1 MRLLGKPVN
10 APFSLH
16 SILTRG
22 LLCLAALIL
31 LALAYFSHHQYNFL
45 RETSF
50 GQIEGRITQEVI
62 AEAHELQLFI
72 SNVER
77 EARHLSNLIS
87 TGELD
92 RDDYK
97 KALSDLVGSNKLYF
111 GGAIAFSPYAF
122 SPETRLY
129 APYYSKRD
137 GKLNFMELE
146 DGYDYTLPEHK
157 WFSEAIDSGDRW
169 SAPYFDEGAGEA
181 LMTTYSSV
189 FYARID
195 GTRKPIGVVTI
206 DVAID
211 DIGHIV
217 DNLNYGSKGTVRLT
231 DGDGMYIFG
240 SEKSRVIEKSSILS
254 PDRWA
259 NKESA
264 DTVRQLLASPA
275 AGVAVVLESGSDT
288 PTWVSMAT
296 VKSTGWKMIDIFE
309 QQELAPHSIAM
320 RHQAMIT
327 VSLLVA
333 AICLGLLA
341 VNFINSRS
349 GIIGWP
355 TSFLITFALA
365 AGTGAIWDISKQYES
380 ARRHIPM
387 EINSKRQE
395 LAVEARVLK
404 EAADRSA
411 IPPVLIPT
419 GVYLESIKFTS
430 PMDIMLIGTVWQ
442 KFDTEKHRDVA
453 RGVIF
458 PGAETVRMSAPSVSQ
473 SGNTEVVRWKFQGSL
488 RISLDYRRFPLILDS
503 VSLPMMPKDTMGHVM
518 LIPDLDSYPYLSAS
532 SLPGIASEVF
542 IAGWRLKRSFFELRD
557 WKQRTTFGLNDSF
570 DVDNYPEFYLTIEIE
585 KVFIHAFISF
595 LTPLII
601 AFIMVFI
608 LVLLS
613 TRDKE
618 RLEFMRTGIGF
629 DIGVSASIFFV
640 VVLSHISLRQRIIT
654 EDIFYLEY
662 FYFLMYANMLWVCFH
677 SIFNGT
683 HPDVVR
689 KMTLGLTAK
698 KAYFP
703 VSFAIIF
710 AFTLTTFYS

>member
-1 MRLLGKPVN
+1 MGHPRKADKTPV
-10 APFSLH
+10 SLF
-16 SILTRG
+16 SILARG
-22 LLCLAALIL
+22 FGCLAAIIL
-31 LALAYFSHHQYNFL
+31 LVLAYFSHQHYAL
-45 RETSF
+45 SREKSF
-50 GQIEGRITQEVI
+50 GEIEERITREVI
-62 AEAHELQLFI
+62 AEAHELQSFI
-72 SNVER
+72 LNVER
-77 EARHLSNLIS
+77 DAGQLSELIS
-87 TGELD
+87 TDELD
-92 RDDYK
+92 RDRYNE
-97 KALSDLVGSNKLYF
+97 ALSDLVSSNKLYF

-122 SPETRLY
+122 SSATRLY
-129 APYYSKRD
+129 APYYSKKD
-137 GKLNFMELE
+137 GKLSFMQLE
-146 DGYDYTLPEHK
+146 DGYDYSLPEHK
-157 WFSEAIDSGDRW
+157 WFSKAVESGNRW
-169 SAPYFDEGAGEA
+169 SAPYFDDGAGEA

-189 FYARID
+189 FYATID

-206 DVAID
+206 DIAID
-211 DIGHIV
+211 DIGLIV

-231 DGDGMYIFG
+231 DSDGTYIFG
-240 SEKSRVIEKSSILS
+240 SDKSRVIEKSSILS
-254 PDRWA
+254 SDRWA
-259 NKESA
+259 NTESA
-264 DTVRQLLASPA
+264 DTVRQLLESPA

-296 VKSTGWKMIDIFE
+296 VKSTGWKMIDIFD

-327 VSLLVA
+327 ISLLVA
-333 AICLGLLA
+333 AICLGLLSFS
-341 VNFINSRS
+341 FINSSS

-355 TSFLITFALA
+355 TSFLMTFVLA
-365 AGTGAIWDISKQYES
+365 VGIGAIWDVSKKYDS
-380 ARRHIPM
+380 ARRHIPV

-395 LAVEARVLK
+395 LAVEAEVLRD
-404 EAADRSA
+404 AAERSVTA
-411 IPPVLIPT
+411 PVLIPT

-430 PMDIMLIGTVWQ
+430 PNDIMLIGTVWQ
-442 KFDTEKHRDVA
+442 KFDTEEHRDVA

-503 VSLPMMPKDTMGHVM
+503 VSLPMIPKDTMGHVM
-518 LIPDLDSYPYLSAS
+518 LIPDLDSYTYLAAT
-532 SLPGIASEVF
+532 SLPGIAPEVF
-542 IAGWRLKRSFFELRD
+542 VAGWRLKRSFFELRE
-557 WKQRTTFGLNDSF
+557 WEQRTTFGLDDSF

-601 AFIMVFI
+601 AFVMVFI

-662 FYFLMYANMLWVCFH
+662 FYFLMYINMLWVCFH

-683 HPDVVR
+683 HPETMR
-689 KMTLGLTAK
+689 KLTLGLTAK

-710 AFTLTTFYS
+710 AFTLITFYA

>member
-1 MRLLGKPVN
+1 MGHPRKADKTPV
-10 APFSLH
+10 SLS
-16 SILTRG
+16 SILKRG
-22 LLCLAALIL
+22 SICLAAIIL
-31 LALAYFSHHQYNFL
+31 LFLAYFSHQQYTLL
-45 RETSF
+45 RENSF
-50 GQIEGRITQEVI
+50 GEIKERITQEVI
-62 AEAHELQLFI
+62 AEALELQSFI
-72 SNVER
+72 SDVER
-77 EARHLSNLIS
+77 DATHLSDLIS
-87 TGELD
+87 TGKLD
-92 RDDYK
+92 RDHYNG
-97 KALSDLVGSNKLYF
+97 ALSALVSSNNLYF

-122 SPETRLY
+122 SPETRLH
-129 APYYSKRD
+129 APYYSKKD
-137 GKLNFMELE
+137 GKLSFMQLE
-146 DGYDYTLPEHK
+146 DGYDYSLPEHK
-157 WFSEAIDSGDRW
+157 WFSEAIDSGNRW

-181 LMTTYSSV
+181 LMTTFSSV
-189 FYARID
+189 FYATID

-206 DVAID
+206 DIAID
-211 DIGHIV
+211 DIGLIV
-217 DNLNYGSKGTVRLT
+217 DELNYGSKGTVRLT
-231 DGDGMYIFG
+231 TSDGTYIFG
-240 SEKSRVIEKSSILS
+240 SDKSRVIEKSSILS

-259 NKESA
+259 NTESA
-264 DTVRQLLASPA
+264 DKVRQLLESPA
-275 AGVAVVLESGSDT
+275 AGVAAVLESGSDT

-327 VSLLVA
+327 ISLLVA

-341 VNFINSRS
+341 GNFINSSS

-355 TSFLITFALA
+355 TSFLITLALA
-365 AGTGAIWDISKQYES
+365 AGIGAIWDVSKQYES
-380 ARRHIPM
+380 ARRHIPI

-395 LAVEARVLK
+395 LAVEAEVLR
-404 EAADRSA
+404 EAADRAA
-411 IPPVLIPT
+411 IAPVLIPT

-442 KFDTEKHRDVA
+442 KFDIDKHSHVA

-458 PGAETVRMSAPSVSQ
+458 PGAETVRMSGPAVSR
-473 SGNTEVVRWKFQGSL
+473 SGNTEVVRWKFQGVL

-503 VSLPMMPKDTMGHVM
+503 ISLPMMPKDTMGHVM
-518 LIPDLDSYPYLSAS
+518 LIPDLDSYPYLSAT
-532 SLPGIASEVF
+532 SLPGIAPDVF
-542 IAGWRLKRSFFELRD
+542 IAGWRLKRSFFELRE
-557 WKQRTTFGLNDSF
+557 WHHRTTFGLNDSF
-570 DVDNYPEFYLTIEIE
+570 DVDNYPEFYLTMEIE

-601 AFIMVFI
+601 AFVMVFI
-608 LVLLS
+608 LVLIS

-629 DIGVSASIFFV
+629 DIGVTASIFFV

-654 EDIFYLEY
+654 EVIFYLEY
-662 FYFLMYANMLWVCFH
+662 FYLLMYANMLWVCFH

-683 HPDVVR
+683 HPEAMR

-710 AFTLTTFYS
+710 AFTLATFYS